1 MSLKVLAYGYSTDM
15 NFGGA
20 SLVTGFREI
29 LRRIDPDA
37 EFVYY
42 ESVYVNESGWHDA
55 DFKVIR
61 YPYSNLVKRFWVD
74 WFKYRVLRLRPKS
87 SETAEFWRD
96 FSEASM
102 VVQLHGICFCSLLA
116 VRKGR
121 CSVRAVVK
129 YISKLFSPNIAAR
142 LAGKRSVKATCSFGP
157 VTRRLDVRAAEWCF
171 RFRLFDAI
179 VVRERESAKELS
191 RFLKSGVKV
200 FPDMANLMPV
210 PEVCREDGLIGV
222 VTSFQ
227 MERQWK
233 NKETGY
239 IDVMVALIEHIRSK
253 YGWRIRLIPNQDINR
268 NAEVFERNDSAVAH
282 DIYERLACRDGVT
295 VADTAGLS
303 GMERKA
309 EISRCKALVSPR
321 YHACVAALSSGVP
334 VLTIGWHCKYL
345 ELAEL
350 YGQTEWVMPSD
361 RCSKEAL
368 IGKFDLFS
376 ERLDEIAIDIMERRK
391 DVFESVVASGRMM
404 LGE

>member
-15 NFGGA
+15 NFGGV

-29 LRRIDPDA
+29 LRKIDPEA
-37 EFVYY
+37 KFVYY
-42 ESVYVNESGWHDA
+42 ESVYVNESGWHDV
-55 DFKVIR
+55 DFKVRR
-61 YPYSNLVKRFWVD
+61 YPYANSVKRFWID
-74 WFKYRVLRLRPKS
+74 WFKYRVLRLCPKG

-96 FSEASM
+96 FSEASV

-191 RFLKSGVKV
+191 RFLKSEVKV

-210 PEVCREDGLIGV
+210 PKVCREDDLIGV

-233 NKETGY
+233 NKEVGY
-239 IDVMVALIEHIRSK
+239 IDVMVALIEHIRAK

-268 NAEVFERNDSAVAH
+268 NAEVFDRNDSAVAC
-282 DIYERLACRDGVT
+282 DIYERLSCRTGVT
-295 VADTAGLS
+295 IASTTGLS

-309 EISRCKALVSPR
+309 EISKCKALVSPR

-334 VLTIGWHCKYL
+334 VLIIGWHCKYL

-368 IGKFDLFS
+368 IGKFDLFT
-376 ERLDEIAIDIMERRK
+376 ERLDELAIMIK
-391 DVFESVVASGRMM
+391 DSREAVLESVVESGRMM
-404 LGE
+404 LGK